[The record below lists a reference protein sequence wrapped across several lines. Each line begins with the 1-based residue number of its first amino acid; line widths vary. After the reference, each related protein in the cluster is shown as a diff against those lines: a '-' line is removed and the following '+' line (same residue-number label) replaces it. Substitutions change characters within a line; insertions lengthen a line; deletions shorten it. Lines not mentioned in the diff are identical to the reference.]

1 MASLPTDYLN
11 ESTNLQVADT
21 EVNIQ
26 VLKADGRVVPFHAKK
41 IYKAIKKAERFLSEQ
56 NEAAADHD
64 VDAVVALVVDKLIA
78 SEAESVS
85 TDDIHDQVEATLAE
99 MGNLPLAEAYN
110 TYKLAKKV
118 KRLMWLI

>member
-41 IYKAIKKAERFLSEQ
+41 IYKAIKKSGAFF
-56 NEAAADHD
+56 
-64 VDAVVALVVDKLIA
+64 I
-78 SEAESVS
+78 
-85 TDDIHDQVEATLAE
+85 
-99 MGNLPLAEAYN
+99 
-110 TYKLAKKV
+110 
-118 KRLMWLI
+118 

>member
-64 VDAVVALVVDKLIA
+64 VDADALCGVAPVDRGGGRRG
-78 SEAESVS
+78 
-85 TDDIHDQVEATLAE
+85 ATGDAA
-99 MGNLPLAEAYN
+99 GRGWILP
-110 TYKLAKKV
+110 
-118 KRLMWLI
+118 RLSLGGGARG